1 MANHSVSP
9 QSENGII
16 DGVGP
21 NLHETEI
28 PPSPPPPFRVLLLL
42 GKKRNE
48 PGLQETGRR
57 LSTHQPSHPAR
68 PSRTRQPPR
77 VLVRPIHGVRN
88 MTAGNEPCPHW

>member
-28 PPSPPPPFRVLLLL
+28 PPSPPLLFEFFSSWARKGTNPVSKRRVVGCRPTNLATPPGRV
-42 GKKRNE
+42 G
-48 PGLQETGRR
+48 
-57 LSTHQPSHPAR
+57 PANH
-68 PSRTRQPPR
+68 
-77 VLVRPIHGVRN
+77 LVFLFVRF
-88 MTAGNEPCPHW
+88 ME